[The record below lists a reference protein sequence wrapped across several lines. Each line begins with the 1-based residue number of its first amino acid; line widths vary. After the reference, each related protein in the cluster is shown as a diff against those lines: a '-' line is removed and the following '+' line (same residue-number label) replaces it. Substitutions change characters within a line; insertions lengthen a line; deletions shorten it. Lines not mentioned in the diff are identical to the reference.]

1 MEIQE
6 IKKHLGIAQ
15 VLAHYGLE
23 VKKGHVHCP
32 FHADKTPSMKVYEDT
47 GTVYCFSGN
56 CEQGGKKMDVI
67 EFVQQKE
74 GCSKREAIMKCKE
87 LLGHVA
93 PLKRVSKNVL
103 QSLWT
108 NFVVSLKSP
117 RCKARAYLQS
127 RGLSLEGV
135 GYNTGAWHKREER
148 TVEELAEAEALGYLL
163 PSVSNSGQNVW
174 GKNCIIFPLKDK
186 EGKVSSFY
194 GRGVKVSG
202 HYYMRNRSGLYPGY
216 PSEVCKRLILT
227 ESIIDAASL
236 RQVKELRLRYEIL
249 ALYGTNGYTK
259 EHQVALRN
267 LEELEEVVLM
277 LDGDEAGIKASR
289 KLAEQLAKELPQ
301 VTIKIVTLPRGTD
314 VNELWA
320 NHTSTE
326 LFMELLEGAE
336 EQEPAK
342 EQQRE
347 LDLQILKENY
357 YLYEVDE
364 LKIEVLGGIT
374 IEQLDKLQCTL
385 RVTRK
390 PQRNALDK
398 IRQSLNLYNAGQV
411 KGLVTRLHDELEL
424 PIQSLRLIIAN
435 LTEELEAYRTA
446 EQSTGSP
453 EVINTRRLTTAR
465 KKAALAYLQSS
476 DLMEQTWTD
485 LSRVGIVG
493 EQENA
498 LIMYLC
504 FSSRKL
510 EKPLHVISLG
520 SSGSGKTHLQ
530 ESIGGL
536 MPGEEVMNIT
546 SLSDQALYY
555 YPKDSLKNKLFL
567 VEDLDGMSEE
577 AQYAL
582 RELKSKGKL
591 SKYVPIKDDKGKSST
606 QLIEVEGPICFGG
619 CTTRERLYEDNA
631 NRCLLLYRDESKSH
645 KEAVMAEQRRAAAG
659 KVNKLE
665 QDELR
670 EQFKDVQ
677 MLLEPI
683 TVVNPYAEALA
694 LPSRVFK
701 PLRTNAHY
709 LQFIEV
715 ITFYHQHQ
723 RKRKKSQSGK
733 EYIETTFED
742 IEWANRL
749 MKGVLLSK
757 SDELSWGVRDFLEQL
772 KSSLK
777 KLEKESFKSNE
788 ARNMIAVSPRNLKYY
803 LRQLLDYGHIRVVG
817 GNRYRGLE
825 YELLRPEEY
834 EELKEELLSSLD
846 KNLDKIRQKKEVS
859 SQ

>member
-1 MEIQE
+1 
-6 IKKHLGIAQ
+6 
-15 VLAHYGLE
+15 
-23 VKKGHVHCP
+23 
-32 FHADKTPSMKVYEDT
+32 
-47 GTVYCFSGN
+47 
-56 CEQGGKKMDVI
+56 
-67 EFVQQKE
+67 
-74 GCSKREAIMKCKE
+74 
-87 LLGHVA
+87 
-93 PLKRVSKNVL
+93 
-103 QSLWT
+103 
-108 NFVVSLKSP
+108 
-117 RCKARAYLQS
+117 
-127 RGLSLEGV
+127 
-135 GYNTGAWHKREER
+135 
-148 TVEELAEAEALGYLL
+148 
-163 PSVSNSGQNVW
+163 
-174 GKNCIIFPLKDK
+174 
-186 EGKVSSFY
+186 
-194 GRGVKVSG
+194 
-202 HYYMRNRSGLYPGY
+202 
-216 PSEVCKRLILT
+216 
-227 ESIIDAASL
+227 
-236 RQVKELRLRYEIL
+236 
-249 ALYGTNGYTK
+249 
-259 EHQVALRN
+259 
-267 LEELEEVVLM
+267 
-277 LDGDEAGIKASR
+277 
-289 KLAEQLAKELPQ
+289 
-301 VTIKIVTLPRGTD
+301 
-314 VNELWA
+314 
-320 NHTSTE
+320 
-326 LFMELLEGAE
+326 
-336 EQEPAK
+336 
-342 EQQRE
+342 
-347 LDLQILKENY
+347 
-357 YLYEVDE
+357 
-364 LKIEVLGGIT
+364 
-374 IEQLDKLQCTL
+374 
-385 RVTRK
+385 
-390 PQRNALDK
+390 
-398 IRQSLNLYNAGQV
+398 
-411 KGLVTRLHDELEL
+411 
-424 PIQSLRLIIAN
+424 LIIAN

-453 EVINTRRLTTAR
+453 EIINTRRLTTAR
-465 KKAALAYLQSS
+465 KKAALAYLQAP
-476 DLMEQTWTD
+476 DLMGNTWTD

-493 EQENA
+493 ERENA

-757 SDELSWGVRDFLEQL
+757 SDKLSWGVRQFLEKL
-772 KSSLK
+772 KSV
-777 KLEKESFKSNE
+777 LEKAEKQVFTSPFARDSLDIKPRSLSN
-788 ARNMIAVSPRNLKYY
+788 Y
-803 LRQLLDYGHIRVVG
+803 LRDLVAHGHLKILG
-817 GNRYRGLE
+817 GNRYRGYE
-825 YELLRPEEY
+825 YELLKPEEY
-834 EELKEELLSSLD
+834 EELKEHLYDALD
-846 KNLDKIRQKKEVS
+846 KNLEKIRSKITS
-859 SQ
+859 SKQE